1 MNQNS
6 KTSEDSIDLKE
17 LFFSL
22 IAQWK
27 IIACCVVLS
36 LICALLYL
44 RITPDTYSVDAMVQV
59 EDSKGAAS
67 AALLGDLS
75 KASGGLSQ
83 KSPADP
89 EIEILRS
96 RMVLGQVIQNLN
108 LDINIKD
115 NQSSLIGKLVSQD
128 QSKLEY
134 RHDAVIYTNQN
145 NNLIVKQLSVPE
157 YYLDKPLKLEFK
169 DVNQFTLTYKDE
181 VVFNGLLNKKNILN
195 TDKGLWQVQLNTQ
208 GNLKDHSYTLTKLAL
223 PTAVNQFNTIYGVA
237 EKGKMTGVIGLSYL
251 GQDPEHITQVLNS
264 VLNVYHEQNIERK
277 SLESKQTLAF
287 LEKQLPELRKQLE
300 DSEIKFNQFREK
312 YKTVDVNAESEL
324 LLKQNIDLE
333 KLKIELQQK
342 QAELSA
348 KYTNDHP
355 LILQID
361 AQITEIN
368 KKIADLNNRLTQLPE
383 TQRLYLQLYRD
394 VKVNTELYT
403 SLLNSYQ
410 QLKIANAGEIGN
422 VRIIDTAV
430 EPVKP
435 IKPKKLIVLI
445 LSIFVGGFIGV
456 LIALLR
462 KMMRSGVNDSTQ
474 IENEL
479 DLPVYATVPRS
490 PIQETRMSILKKKK
504 SIPIL
509 AVKSSD
515 DIAIESL
522 RSIRTAIHFA
532 LTSAKNNIIMI
543 AGPSPEVGKSFI
555 STNLATIFAQGNKR
569 VLLID
574 ADMRRGYMHKY
585 FDVEVKPGL
594 SELLSGQADLTQVLH
609 KTQVANLDVITRGK
623 SPANPSEM
631 LSSTQFK
638 DLLEKFQT
646 QYDHIIIDTPP
657 VLAVT
662 DGIIISQYTG
672 VNLIVA
678 RYAKSHMKELELTV
692 NRFEQAGVKVNG
704 FILNDIQRSSG
715 GGYGYNYAYTYKA
728 QKEDLLKVF
737 LKSRVK

>member
-6 KTSEDSIDLKE
+6 KTNEDSIDLKE

-27 IIACCVVLS
+27 IIACCVILS

-44 RITPDTYSVDAMVQV
+44 RITPDTYAVDAMVQV

-75 KASGGLSQ
+75 KVNGGLGQ
-83 KSPADP
+83 KSPTDA
-89 EIEILRS
+89 EIEILKS
-96 RMVLGQVIQNLN
+96 RMVLGQVIHNLN
-108 LDINIKD
+108 LDIKVKD
-115 NQSSLIGKLVSQD
+115 NQSRLTGQLFT
-128 QSKLEY
+128 QSKSKIEY
-134 RHDAVIYTNQN
+134 HHDAVVYSKKDNRL
-145 NNLIVKQLSVPE
+145 LIQQLNVPE
-157 YYLDKPLKLEFK
+157 YYLDKALVLNFK
-169 DVNQFTLTYKDE
+169 DTNRFNLIYNDQI
-181 VVFNGLLNKKNILN
+181 VFSGVLKQKNILN
-195 TDKGLWQVQLNTQ
+195 TDKGAWQVQINTQ
-208 GNLKDHSYTLTKLAL
+208 GNLKEQSYTITKLSL
-223 PTAVNQFNTIYGVA
+223 LTAVNQFNTIYNVA

-251 GQDPEHITQVLNS
+251 GQDPEHITQVLNN
-264 VLNVYHEQNIERK
+264 VLNVYHQQNIERK

-361 AQITEIN
+361 AQIAEIN

-435 IKPKKLIVLI
+435 IKPRKLIILI
-445 LSIFVGGFIGV
+445 LSIFVGGFIGI
-456 LIALLR
+456 LIGLLR
-462 KMMRSGVNDSTQ
+462 NLMRSGVKDSAQ

-509 AVKSSD
+509 AVKNSD

-585 FDVEVKPGL
+585 FDVDVKPGL

-623 SPANPSEM
+623 SPTNPSEM

-638 DLLEKFQT
+638 ELLEQLQT

-678 RYAKSHMKELELTV
+678 RYIKSHMKELELTV

-715 GGYGYNYAYTYKA
+715 DGYGYNYAYAYKA
-728 QKEDLLKVF
+728 QKED
-737 LKSRVK
+737 

>member
-1 MNQNS
+1 
-6 KTSEDSIDLKE
+6 
-17 LFFSL
+17 
-22 IAQWK
+22 
-27 IIACCVVLS
+27 
-36 LICALLYL
+36 
-44 RITPDTYSVDAMVQV
+44 
-59 EDSKGAAS
+59 
-67 AALLGDLS
+67 
-75 KASGGLSQ
+75 
-83 KSPADP
+83 
-89 EIEILRS
+89 
-96 RMVLGQVIQNLN
+96 
-108 LDINIKD
+108 
-115 NQSSLIGKLVSQD
+115 
-128 QSKLEY
+128 
-134 RHDAVIYTNQN
+134 
-145 NNLIVKQLSVPE
+145 
-157 YYLDKPLKLEFK
+157 
-169 DVNQFTLTYKDE
+169 QFTLMYKDQ
-181 VVFNGLLNKKNILN
+181 VVFNGQLNKKNILN
-195 TDKGLWQVQLNTQ
+195 SNKGLWQVQINAQ
-208 GNLKDHSYTLTKLAL
+208 GNLKDQSYTLTKLAL
-223 PTAVNQFNTIYGVA
+223 LTAVNQFNSIYSVN

-251 GQDPEHITQVLNS
+251 GQDPEHITQVLNN

-287 LEKQLPELRKQLE
+287 LERQLPELRKQLE

-355 LILQID
+355 LIRQID
-361 AQITEIN
+361 AQITDIN

-435 IKPKKLIVLI
+435 VKPKKLIVLI

-462 KMMRSGVNDSTQ
+462 NMMRSGVNDSTQ

-555 STNLATIFAQGNKR
+555 STNLATIFAQSNKR

-585 FDVEVKPGL
+585 FDVDVKPGL
-594 SELLSGQADLTQVLH
+594 SELLSGQADLQKVLH
-609 KTQVANLDVITRGK
+609 KTQVTNLDVITRGK
-623 SPANPSEM
+623 SPTNPSEM

-715 GGYGYNYAYTYKA
+715 GGYGYNYAYAYKA
-728 QKEDLLKVF
+728 QKED
-737 LKSRVK
+737 

>member
-44 RITPDTYSVDAMVQV
+44 RITPDTYAVDAMVQV

-75 KASGGLSQ
+75 KVSGGLSQ

-89 EIEILRS
+89 EIEILKS
-96 RMVLGQVIQNLN
+96 RMVLGQVIHNLN
-108 LDINIKD
+108 LDIKIKD
-115 NQSSLIGKLVSQD
+115 NQSGLIDKLISQD
-128 QSKLEY
+128 KSKIEY
-134 RHDAVIYTNQN
+134 RHESVVY
-145 NNLIVKQLSVPE
+145 NNLNASLIIQEFKVPE
-157 YYLDKPLKLEFK
+157 YYFDKPLKLEFK
-169 DVNQFTLTYKDE
+169 DTNQFTLMYKDQ
-181 VVFNGLLNKKNILN
+181 VVFNGQLNKKNILN
-195 TDKGLWQVQLNTQ
+195 SNKGLWQVQINAQ
-208 GNLKDHSYTLTKLAL
+208 GNLKDQSYTLTKLAL
-223 PTAVNQFNTIYGVA
+223 LTAVNQFNSIYSVN

-251 GQDPEHITQVLNS
+251 GKDPEHITQVLNN

-287 LEKQLPELRKQLE
+287 LERQLPELRKQLE

-355 LILQID
+355 LIRQID
-361 AQITEIN
+361 AQITDIN

-435 IKPKKLIVLI
+435 VKPKKLIVLI

-462 KMMRSGVNDSTQ
+462 NMMRSGVNDSTQ

-532 LTSAKNNIIMI
+532 LTTAKNNIIMI

-585 FDVEVKPGL
+585 FDVDVKPGL
-594 SELLSGQADLTQVLH
+594 SELLSGQADLQKVLH
-609 KTQVANLDVITRGK
+609 KTQVTNLDVITRGK
-623 SPANPSEM
+623 SPTNPSEM

-638 DLLEKFQT
+638 DLLEKFQS

-678 RYAKSHMKELELTV
+678 RYAKSQMKELELTV

-704 FILNDIQRSSG
+704 FILNDIQRASAG
-715 GGYGYNYAYTYKA
+715 YGYGYNYAYAYKA
-728 QKEDLLKVF
+728 QKED
-737 LKSRVK
+737 

>member
-169 DVNQFTLTYKDE
+169 DINQFTLTYKDE
-181 VVFNGLLNKKNILN
+181 VVFNGLLKKKNILN

-678 RYAKSHMKELELTV
+678 RYAKSQMKELELTV

-704 FILNDIQRSSG
+704 FILNDIQRASAG
-715 GGYGYNYAYTYKA
+715 YGYGYNYAYAYKA
-728 QKEDLLKVF
+728 QKED
-737 LKSRVK
+737 